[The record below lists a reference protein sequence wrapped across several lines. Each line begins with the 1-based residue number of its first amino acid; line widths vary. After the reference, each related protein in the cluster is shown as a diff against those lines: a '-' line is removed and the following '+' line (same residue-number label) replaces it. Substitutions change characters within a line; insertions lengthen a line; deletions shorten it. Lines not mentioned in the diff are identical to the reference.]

1 MAEETPFWA
10 NDSYQ
15 TQINALVANQMTA
28 TLQKENRNRS
38 TGPGSPPTE
47 PAEIQAEYVSLLFEG
62 HRPDSSPVKEPDF
75 FHDLNLD
82 LIVKSIVAGR
92 DDYHLESYFYS
103 AVTDIDT
110 IAYRHEIM
118 RDLER
123 RSLFEA
129 LKSFSAQVRS
139 MNNHLVTAEK
149 LYYRYEKERWV
160 VDAAIIYASA
170 VEKLHAA
177 LHEAQPK
184 SRGFA
189 SFNRYLDRYI
199 ASESFVSLKRDSQQ
213 LVTDLSAI
221 RYSLLIQGN
230 SITVRPYR
238 EEADYAAV
246 IEKVFARFRRGAVKN
261 YQVKLPV
268 ESGLNHVEA
277 QALDLVALLNPEV
290 FAALDVFYSARR
302 NFADTTLA
310 EFEREIQFY
319 LAYVEYMAK
328 FASAGLKFCHPEVS
342 DREKDVS
349 VQEGFDLALAEK
361 LIRERAPVVC
371 NDFALHGAERI
382 FVVTG
387 PNQGG
392 KTTFARTFGQLHYL
406 ASLGCPVAGASAK
419 AYLFDRLFT
428 HFERE
433 EDIAT
438 LNGKLQDDL
447 IRIHRILSEATPRSV
462 VIINE
467 IFSSTSLQ
475 DAVVLGREIISRI
488 SDLDL
493 LAVCVTFLDELASL
507 NEKTVSIV
515 ATIVPEN
522 PAARTFRL
530 IRKPADGLSYA
541 LAIAEKYR
549 LTYPR
554 LKERLRHEG
563 PPATS

>member
-1 MAEETPFWA
+1 LAEETPFWA

-15 TQINALVANQMTA
+15 TQINALVANQMPA
-28 TLQKENRNRS
+28 TVQKGDRNQS
-38 TGPGSPPTE
+38 TGPGAPPARVQT
-47 PAEIQAEYVSLLFEG
+47 EYVSLLFEG
-62 HRPDSSPVKEPDF
+62 RRPDSSPVKEPDF

-82 LIVKSIVAGR
+82 LIVKSITAGR

-103 AVTDIDT
+103 PVADVDT
-110 IAYRHEIM
+110 VVYRHEIM

-139 MNNHLVTAEK
+139 MNNHLITAEK

-160 VDAAIIYASA
+160 VDAAILYGSA

-177 LHEAQPK
+177 LREAQPK

-189 SFNRYLDRYI
+189 SFGRYLDRYI
-199 ASESFVSLKRDSQQ
+199 ASENFVSLMRDAQK
-213 LVTDLSAI
+213 LVTNLSAI

-238 EEADYAAV
+238 DEADYAAV

-261 YQVKLPV
+261 YQVKLPA

-290 FAALDVFYSARR
+290 FAALDAFYSTRR
-302 NFADTTLA
+302 DFADATLI

-319 LAYVEYMAK
+319 LAYVEYMGK
-328 FASAGLKFCHPEVS
+328 FERAGLKFCHPEVS
-342 DREKDVS
+342 DQEKDVR
-349 VQEGFDLALAEK
+349 VQAGFDLALAEK
-361 LIRERAPVVC
+361 LIRENAPVVC
-371 NDFALHGAERI
+371 NDFALCGAERI

-447 IRIHRILSEATPRSV
+447 IRVHRILSEATSRSV

-475 DAVVLGREIISRI
+475 DAVILGREIISRI

-554 LKERLRHEG
+554 LKERLHHES
-563 PPATS
+563 PPAAS